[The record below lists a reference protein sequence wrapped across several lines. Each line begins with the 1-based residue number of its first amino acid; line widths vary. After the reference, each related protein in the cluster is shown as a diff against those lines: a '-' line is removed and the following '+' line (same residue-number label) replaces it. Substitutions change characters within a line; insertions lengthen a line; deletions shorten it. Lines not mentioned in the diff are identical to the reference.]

1 MLFVFRKHKSIDFF
15 GKMCY
20 NEGMLNQE
28 GSNLLGSAIFS
39 PKKRAFWLINFGIY
53 SVLKRLLDLV
63 FAILGLIL
71 LSPVFLIVALLIKH
85 EDGGKIFFRQMRTGQ
100 FGEEFE
106 ILKFR
111 SMKEGNDVRDNS
123 CEDKHTKIGKFI
135 RNTSIDELPQ
145 LINVLKGEMSFIG
158 PRPWIP
164 EYYKT
169 MVNAQKVRT
178 LVKPGI
184 TGLAQANGRNGISI
198 LKKIDLDVKYVKG
211 FSIFMDII
219 VIFETIKAVLSK
231 ADADAGK
238 QIIHDEL
245 SELKAE
251 NKRFVV

>member
-1 MLFVFRKHKSIDFF
+1 MVVIGLNGS
-15 GKMCY
+15 KMTAY
-20 NEGMLNQE
+20 FDIVASG
-28 GSNLLGSAIFS
+28 
-39 PKKRAFWLINFGIY
+39 
-53 SVLKRLLDLV
+53 
-63 FAILGLIL
+63 LGLIVISPFFL
-71 LSPVFLIVALLIKH
+71 VLAIWIKLDSKGPVFYRQVRVGRFNK
-85 EDGGKIFFRQMRTGQ
+85 DFRIF
-100 FGEEFE
+100 
-106 ILKFR
+106 KFR
-111 SMKEGNDVRDNS
+111 SMRVGA
-123 CEDKHTKIGKFI
+123 DKGSLVTIGGHDPRVTRSGYFI
-135 RNTSIDELPQ
+135 RKFKLDELPQ
-145 LINVLKGEMSFIG
+145 LINVLKGDMSFIG

-211 FSIFMDII
+211 FSFFMDII

-231 ADADAGK
+231 SDADAGK